1 MSIRKK
7 NKTVSQDTAV
17 NKDTTVSSE
26 HEKLS
31 KRYSKIQEADYFP
44 YVPPSQT
51 VTQSDLENLFA
62 PPISLG
68 IPKEERKTPSEFAS
82 DSAFAGGF
90 NAFYESL
97 TAHAINLGQYPM
109 TSFVGYG
116 VLQQIAQNGMIRTC
130 IQTVADD
137 MCREWIQV
145 TGGDEVESDVLV
157 KLQDLQESKYKLRS
171 MFNKALAIVGFMGGA
186 FIFIDTGTEDLTLP
200 LNVSDKSAEL
210 EKGKNIRLVVVD
222 PVNVSPGPYNASN
235 PLADDYLDPSSWFVL
250 GKPVHASRLIKL
262 VDNEP
267 PLLLKPAYNF
277 LGIPQAQ
284 ILWDYVLHWN
294 KARET
299 GVSILDKL
307 NLTVFKTNF
316 SEVMDFGGVQALDSK
331 MKLLQRYRNNDAIF
345 ACDSAESVENIT
357 LTISGVVDIIRQAL
371 EFIAAINRTPAVKL
385 LGIAP
390 SGFNAT
396 GQSDIRNYYDHI
408 KSKQEINRDAI
419 QTLLNVIQI
428 CEFGHID
435 PSISFTF
442 NELGEEDST
451 AKAMTA
457 KTKVDMASVLQ
468 DRNVISAEEVR
479 EYVRR
484 DQDIVL
490 DFLSPELP
498 EEVEGDLMTDDP
510 SSMNGG
516 MEDFL
521 NQRNAPQDSKVDVEN
536 TDKAGDIS

>member
-1 MSIRKK
+1 MPIRKTNNAK
-7 NKTVSQDTAV
+7 SQTTKTTEQKRIDYYRLAAEIQSPYLPQKKVI
-17 NKDTTVSSE
+17 SE
-26 HEKLS
+26 IEAAKL
-31 KRYSKIQEADYFP
+31 F
-44 YVPPSQT
+44 VPP
-51 VTQSDLENLFA
+51 VT
-62 PPISLG
+62 ISSSK
-68 IPKEERKTPSEFAS
+68 KEQEDPVKLAK

-90 NAFYESL
+90 NAFFDSL
-97 TAHAINLGQYPM
+97 TSHAMDLGQFPM

-145 TGGDEVESDVLV
+145 TGGQDTNSEILV
-157 KLQDLQESKYKLRS
+157 KLQDLQESKYKLRRL
-171 MFNKALAIVGFMGGA
+171 FNKALSIVGFMGGC
-186 FIFIDTGTEDLTLP
+186 FIYIDTGATDDLSLP
-200 LNVSDKSAEL
+200 LNISDKSAEL
-210 EKGKNIRLVVVD
+210 GKGKTVKLVIVD
-222 PVNVSPGPYNASN
+222 PVNVSPGPYNAVN
-235 PLADDYLDPSSWFVL
+235 PLDENYMNPKTWFVL
-250 GKPVHASRLIKL
+250 GKSVHSSRLIKL

-316 SEVMDFGGVQALDSK
+316 SEVLDVGGIQALDYK
-331 MKLLQRYRNNDAIF
+331 MKLLQRYRTNDAVF
-345 ACDSAESVENIT
+345 TCDNNEAIENIS

-396 GQSDIRNYYDHI
+396 GQSDIRNYYDHV
-408 KSKQEINRDAI
+408 KSKQELNREAI
-419 QTLLNVIQI
+419 QTLLNVIQL
-428 CEFGHID
+428 CEFGTID
-435 PSISFTF
+435 SSITFNF
-442 NELGEEDST
+442 NELGEADAAAT
-451 AKAMTA
+451 AMTA
-457 KTKVDMASVLQ
+457 KTKIDMVSVLL
-468 DRNVISAEEVR
+468 DRNVISAGEAR
-479 EYVRR
+479 EFVRR
-484 DQDIVL
+484 DPDTGL
-490 DFLSPELP
+490 DYLSEEVP

-510 SSMNGG
+510 SEQNQG
-516 MEDFL
+516 MMDFL
-521 NQRNAPQDSKVDVEN
+521 KGRNEHTPQSGAQVQPVGIKKDDV
-536 TDKAGDIS
+536 DKAGEIF